1 MQENFYIHN
10 LPKKE
15 THTESGVHFFNPP
28 FPKLM
33 MFIAAVTVVLML
45 IVPCKA
51 YAKNTAAFTQ
61 FKNDYEAI
69 ETLAGLGELEWH
81 ILDIKPEWDSK
92 SNVGR
97 IYIGKEPVVAE
108 RSGMLTLHYD
118 QQDRLYKSV
127 LFVFDF
133 EKDIEEYAA
142 WAISTLLY
150 MSPRSDLDDIG
161 NALSLEED
169 KMIPTDGLWETYDT
183 LDHIEIYQR
192 AERMEQTGEAAIQ
205 VTLLNTAIQPNL

>member
-33 MFIAAVTVVLML
+33 MLIAAVTVVLML
-45 IVPCKA
+45 IVPYKA
-51 YAKNTAAFTQ
+51 YAKNTAAYTQ
-61 FKNDYEAI
+61 FKKDYEAI
-69 ETLAGLGELEWH
+69 EALAKFGEQEWH
-81 ILDIKPEWDSK
+81 ILNIEPVWDSK
-92 SNVGR
+92 SNVGE
-97 IYIGKEPVVAE
+97 IYIGKEPIVAE

-142 WAISTLLY
+142 WAISTLWH
-150 MSPRSDLDDIG
+150 MSPKSDLYAIG
-161 NALSLEED
+161 DALSLEED

-183 LDHIEIYQR
+183 LDHIEVYQR

-205 VTLLNTAIQPNL
+205 VTLLNTALLPNL